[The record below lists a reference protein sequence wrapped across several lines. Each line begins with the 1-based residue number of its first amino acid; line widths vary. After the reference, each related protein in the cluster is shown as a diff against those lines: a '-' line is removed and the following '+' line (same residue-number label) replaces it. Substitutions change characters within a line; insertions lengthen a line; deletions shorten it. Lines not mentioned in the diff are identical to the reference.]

1 MKEKDIEYFY
11 PSIFSTSHITSSWDP
26 SYAQHLWFKTSRLK
40 SHHDGKDLIH
50 TISDQGSGADGGEG
64 EQEMLT

>member
-1 MKEKDIEYFY
+1 MHNICD
-11 PSIFSTSHITSSWDP
+11 
-26 SYAQHLWFKTSRLK
+26 SRHHDSRPK

-50 TISDQGSGADGGEG
+50 TIYNQGSGADEGEG